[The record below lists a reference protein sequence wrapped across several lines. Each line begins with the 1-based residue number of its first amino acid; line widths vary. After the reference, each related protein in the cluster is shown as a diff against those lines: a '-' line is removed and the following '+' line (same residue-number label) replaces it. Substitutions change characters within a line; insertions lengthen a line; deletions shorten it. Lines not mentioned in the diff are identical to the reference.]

1 MVEQQRET
9 CTIPIIYY
17 RQITYKMNGK
27 LYIFGIGG
35 TGSRVIKSLV
45 MLASS
50 GVKINADSII
60 PIIIDPD
67 FANADVTRTIE
78 QIKTYVSIR
87 ERLAFNEATH
97 NNFFGISIQNV
108 AHDYRLTFKDTP
120 KKKFKEFIE
129 FSTLS
134 KENQALASILF
145 SEANLE
151 ADMEVGFK
159 GNPNIG
165 SVTLNQFE
173 ESHDFINFSANFKPG
188 DRIFIVS
195 SIFGGTGASG
205 FPLLLKNL
213 RGLKPTFP
221 NSDAIQHAPIGAI
234 TVLPYFAVKP
244 DEESSI
250 NSSTF
255 IGKTKAALQ
264 YYEKNVTGDKSSV
277 NVLYYIGDE
286 RTQQYENKEGGV
298 GQRNNAHIVE
308 LAAAMSIIDFAS
320 IPDEDSSL
328 MCEEDDNAKI
338 YATDPYF
345 KEFGIENDAQE
356 VLFSNLTQKSRNI
369 LCTPM
374 TQFTLFSKYIQ
385 EHLQYPSTSSQ
396 PWAKDNKLDN
406 AFLNA
411 SFVINITKYTKSY
424 IEWLNEM
431 AENDRAFKPYK
442 LTVSGSDLYSLV
454 DGIKPYSIKAL
465 WAFIKSGY
473 DLFDAALNEEHT
485 SLSKNLT
492 SEQKFM
498 ELFYNVTLRLVEK
511 KYKF

>member
-1 MVEQQRET
+1 
-9 CTIPIIYY
+9 
-17 RQITYKMNGK
+17 
-27 LYIFGIGG
+27 
-35 TGSRVIKSLV
+35 
-45 MLASS
+45 MLAAS
-50 GVKINADSII
+50 GVKIAVDSIV
-60 PIIIDPD
+60 PIIVDPD

-78 QIKTYVSIR
+78 LIKTYAAIR
-87 ERLAFNEATH
+87 NKLAFNDVAK
-97 NNFFGISIQNV
+97 NKFFGINIEDIVN
-108 AHDYRLTFKDTP
+108 DYRLTLKDT
-120 KKKFKEFIE
+120 KNKKFREFIE

-165 SVTLNQFE
+165 SVVLNQFAD
-173 ESHDFINFSANFKPG
+173 SQDFIDFAAAFKPG
-188 DRIFIVS
+188 DRIFIIS

-213 RGLKPTFP
+213 RGLKPTIP

-264 YYEKNVTGDKSSV
+264 YYEKNVNGDKASV

-286 RTQQYENKEGGV
+286 RTKQYENEEGGV
-298 GQRNNAHIVE
+298 NQRNNAHIVE
-308 LAAAMSIIDFAS
+308 LAAAMSIIDFVS
-320 IPDEDSSL
+320 IQNDTPTL
-328 MCEEDDNAKI
+328 MCVEDNNARV
-338 YATDPYF
+338 YAPNPEF
-345 KEFGIENDAQE
+345 KEFGIEDDVQE
-356 VLFSNLTQKSRNI
+356 VLFGNLTQDSRNV

-374 TQFTLFSKYIQ
+374 TQFVLFSKYVK
-385 EHLQYPSTSSQ
+385 EHLQNISFQT
-396 PWAKDNKLDN
+396 WAKDNKFDA
-406 AFLNA
+406 AFLNS
-411 SFVINITKYTKSY
+411 SFINNVRKYAKSY
-424 IEWLNEM
+424 IEWLDEM
-431 AENDRAFKPYK
+431 ADNDRAFKPYK
-442 LTVSGSDLYSLV
+442 LLVKGADLYTIV
-454 DGIKPYSIKAL
+454 DGVKPSSIKAL
-465 WAFIKSGY
+465 WAFNKSGY
-473 DLFDAALNEEHT
+473 DLFDAALNEEQT

-492 SEQKFM
+492 LEQKFT
-498 ELFYNVTLRLVEK
+498 EIFYNVTMKLVDK

>member
-1 MVEQQRET
+1 
-9 CTIPIIYY
+9 
-17 RQITYKMNGK
+17 MNGK
-27 LYIFGIGG
+27 LYVFGIGG

-45 MLASS
+45 MLAAS
-50 GVKINADSII
+50 GVKIAVDSIV
-60 PIIIDPD
+60 PIIVDPD

-78 QIKTYVSIR
+78 LIKTYAAIR
-87 ERLAFNEATH
+87 NKLAFNDVAK
-97 NNFFGISIQNV
+97 NKFFGINIEDIVN
-108 AHDYRLTFKDTP
+108 DYRLTLKDT
-120 KKKFKEFIE
+120 KNKKFREFIE

-165 SVTLNQFE
+165 SVVLNQFAD
-173 ESHDFINFSANFKPG
+173 SQDFIDFAAAFKPG
-188 DRIFIVS
+188 DRIFIIS

-213 RGLKPTFP
+213 RGLKPTIP

-264 YYEKNVTGDKSSV
+264 YYEKNVNGDKASV

-286 RTQQYENKEGGV
+286 RTKQYENEEGGV
-298 GQRNNAHIVE
+298 NQRNNAHIVE
-308 LAAAMSIIDFAS
+308 LAAAMSIIDFVS
-320 IPDEDSSL
+320 IQNDTPTL
-328 MCEEDDNAKI
+328 MCVEDNNARV
-338 YATDPYF
+338 YAPNPEF
-345 KEFGIENDAQE
+345 KEFGIEDDVQE
-356 VLFSNLTQKSRNI
+356 VLFGNLTQDSRNV

-374 TQFTLFSKYIQ
+374 TQFVLFSKYVK
-385 EHLQYPSTSSQ
+385 EHLQNISFQT
-396 PWAKDNKLDN
+396 WAKDNKFDA
-406 AFLNA
+406 AFLNS
-411 SFVINITKYTKSY
+411 SFINNVRKYAKSY
-424 IEWLNEM
+424 IEWLDEM
-431 AENDRAFKPYK
+431 ADNDRAFKPYK
-442 LTVSGSDLYSLV
+442 LLVKGADLYTIV
-454 DGIKPYSIKAL
+454 DGVKPSSIKAL
-465 WAFIKSGY
+465 WAFNKSGY
-473 DLFDAALNEEHT
+473 DLFDAALNEEQT

-492 SEQKFM
+492 LEQKFT
-498 ELFYNVTLRLVEK
+498 EIFYNVTMKLVDK

>member
-1 MVEQQRET
+1 
-9 CTIPIIYY
+9 
-17 RQITYKMNGK
+17 MNGK

-45 MLASS
+45 MLLSS
-50 GVKINADSII
+50 GVKINADAIV
-60 PIIIDPD
+60 PIIVDPD

-78 QIKTYVSIR
+78 QIKTYTTIR
-87 ERLAFNEATH
+87 KELVFNDAVK
-97 NNFFGISIQNV
+97 NNFWGTNIENV
-108 AHDYRLTFKDTP
+108 ASDYRFTLRNTKN
-120 KKKFKEFIE
+120 KKFREFIE

-165 SVTLNQFE
+165 SVVLNQFTD
-173 ESHDFINFSANFKPG
+173 SKDFIDFAAAFKPG
-188 DRIFIVS
+188 DRIFIIS

-213 RGLKPTFP
+213 RGLNPSIP

-244 DEESSI
+244 NEESSI

-264 YYEKNVTGDKSSV
+264 YYEKNVNGDKSSV

-286 RTQQYENKEGGV
+286 RTKEYKNEEGGT
-298 GQRNNAHIVE
+298 GQRNNAHIIE
-308 LAAAMSIIDFAS
+308 LAAAMSIIDFMS
-320 IPDEDSSL
+320 IQNGDPIL
-328 MCEEDDNAKI
+328 MCEVDNNAKI
-338 YATDPYF
+338 YASAPEF

-356 VLFSNLTQKSRNI
+356 ILFGNLAQDSCSI

-374 TQFTLFSKYIQ
+374 TQFVLFSKYIK
-385 EHLQYPSTSSQ
+385 EHLQSTSSQ
-396 PWAKDNKLDN
+396 TWRRDNKFDE
-406 AFLNA
+406 AFLKS
-411 SFVINITKYTKSY
+411 SFINNIKKHINSY
-424 IEWLNEM
+424 LEWLEEM
-431 AENDRAFKPYK
+431 ADNDRSFKPYK
-442 LTVSGSDLYSLV
+442 LTAGGSDLYSIV
-454 DGIKPYSIKAL
+454 DGVRPTSIKAL
-465 WAFIKSGY
+465 WAFNKSGY
-473 DLFDAALNEEHT
+473 DLFDAALNEEHS
-485 SLSKNLT
+485 SLYKNLT
-492 SEQKFM
+492 LEQKII
-498 ELFYNVTLRLVEK
+498 ELFYNVTMKLVEK